1 MIHQHPF
8 IRIAMSYALGL
19 WIGSIYC
26 NGWIAVLLFC
36 IALTIRAIQSL
47 PRQRYN
53 DHLTGLALF
62 IATMAMGIVGWTT
75 YLNPYRQELPPN
87 GCYHAILLEDPK
99 EKAKTQQCIVQL
111 THPNGNLY
119 KTILYI
125 QKDSLSSLLR
135 ADDELYIKLFNC
147 QAHTFSYYNKKHI
160 YSSAYIAS
168 SHWQRKNTTRH
179 HPFTSAARAT
189 QQYLLNTLQQHTD
202 STGYAL
208 AAAMTLGHKA
218 HLTGT
223 TKQYFSASGTSHLLA
238 VSGLHVGILFMAISF
253 LFAPLGNNHRFKV
266 FQQLLIIV
274 LLWLYA
280 FLCGLPP
287 SIVRAVTMFSV
298 GALGII
304 SQQKSQGLNNLFFTA
319 FVMLLYNPNYLF
331 DMGFQLSFSAVIG
344 ILLYVEGRRS
354 KVASQCKVSAASK
367 KTNRLLTWIK
377 DMCGVSIAAQ
387 LATLPLILYYFG
399 TFPTYFL
406 LTNLLM
412 IPLGTLLVYACLL
425 LFLISPIGIG
435 SWLYYPIK
443 ILSDSMQV
451 VTQSICRLPY
461 AQLTDLHIG
470 LFQVAC
476 LYALLLGFYRFYQRP
491 TPQRLN
497 AMLVCVVVWLCDDVF
512 SSLIV

>member
-75 YLNPYRQELPPN
+75 YLNPYCQELPPN
-87 GCYHAILLEDPK
+87 GCYHAILLENPK

-135 ADDELYIKLFNC
+135 ADDEIYIKLFNC

-331 DMGFQLSFSAVIG
+331 DMGFQLSFCAVLG
-344 ILLYVEGRRS
+344 ILLIATTPQQT
-354 KVASQCKVSAASK
+354 KAALPRAMVWAKNMIS
-367 KTNRLLTWIK
+367 
-377 DMCGVSIAAQ
+377 VSIAAQ
-387 LATLPLILYYFG
+387 MGTFPLILYYFG

-406 LTNLLM
+406 LSNLLL
-412 IPLGTLLVYACLL
+412 IPLGTLLVYGCLL
-425 LFLISPIGIG
+425 LFILSPF
-435 SWLYYPIK
+435 SFSHWLDYPIYAV
-443 ILSDSMQV
+443 SHAMQYI
-451 VTQSICRLPY
+451 TKYISLLPF
-461 AQLTDLHIG
+461 AQCSGLTIDCV
-470 LFQVAC
+470 QVGC
-476 LYALLLGFYRFYQRP
+476 LYLLLFCIYRLYKHP
-491 TPQRLN
+491 MPKTLN
-497 AMLVCVVVWLCDDVF
+497 TVLVCIIGWLCGEVF
-512 SSLIV
+512 RCLVV